1 MSQELSS
8 DELVRVVGAQ
18 SPAAGSGAKTVRE
31 AVTNYLSDNGNGSW
45 FSQAG
50 NLGSKIYHR
59 AQYSFGVI
67 NFQPYGDSVAA
78 APGGRNYLADMER
91 LRPSR

>member
-1 MSQELSS
+1 MSRDLSIHELAS
-8 DELVRVVGAQ
+8 VVGGQ
-18 SPAAGSGAKTVRE
+18 SPAAGTRAKTERD
-31 AVTNYLSDNGNGSW
+31 AVKNYLSDNGNGSW

-50 NLGSKIYHR
+50 NLGSKLYHR

-67 NFQPYGDSVAA
+67 NYQPYGDSVAA